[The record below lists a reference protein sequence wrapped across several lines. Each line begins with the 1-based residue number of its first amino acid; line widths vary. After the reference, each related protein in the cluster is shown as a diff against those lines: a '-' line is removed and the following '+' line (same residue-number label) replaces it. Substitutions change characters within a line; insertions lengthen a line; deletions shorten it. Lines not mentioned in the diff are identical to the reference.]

1 MKSYY
6 THKIANFVITEHK
19 VSYRLMNT
27 ISIRPERAE
36 EFDEIERV
44 VKAAFAG
51 AEHTD
56 GDVPAGVVRYS
67 EAFGL

>member
-1 MKSYY
+1 
-6 THKIANFVITEHK
+6 
-19 VSYRLMNT
+19 MNT